1 MSIILSGVSYRYRN
15 QQFLFEGIDLS
26 VAAGAKAAVVGD
38 NGAGKSTLLKLVAG
52 ELAPAAGSIACSS
65 RPYYVPQHLSAAG
78 ISAVGVLGVA
88 DKLDALRAIC
98 GGSADP
104 RCYDILADDWDVE
117 ARCRAAL
124 DHWGLPHVGLTD
136 RVDALS
142 GGERTKLCLAGI
154 SVHNPSVILLDEPN
168 VLIMDEPGN
177 DLDTDMLAV
186 MEDLLD
192 TWPGTLI
199 VVSHDRYLLERVT
212 DQQFALIGGKVRHL
226 PGGVQD
232 YLDMVEAIKNGKGLP
247 ADTPGF
253 AGTGSSS
260 AKSGKGKAAAVNAAA
275 SLPQSASRIAP
286 SSEGA
291 YQRELS

>member
-136 RVDALS
+136 PVDALS
-142 GGERTKLCLAGI
+142 GGEL
-154 SVHNPSVILLDEPN
+154 S
-168 VLIMDEPGN
+168 LIH
-177 DLDTDMLAV
+177 
-186 MEDLLD
+186 
-192 TWPGTLI
+192 I
-199 VVSHDRYLLERVT
+199 
-212 DQQFALIGGKVRHL
+212 
-226 PGGVQD
+226 
-232 YLDMVEAIKNGKGLP
+232 
-247 ADTPGF
+247 
-253 AGTGSSS
+253 
-260 AKSGKGKAAAVNAAA
+260 
-275 SLPQSASRIAP
+275 
-286 SSEGA
+286 
-291 YQRELS
+291 

>member
-1 MSIILSGVSYRYRN
+1 M
-15 QQFLFEGIDLS
+15 
-26 VAAGAKAAVVGD
+26 
-38 NGAGKSTLLKLVAG
+38 
-52 ELAPAAGSIACSS
+52 LAC
-65 RPYYVPQHLSAAG
+65 
-78 ISAVGVLGVA
+78 
-88 DKLDALRAIC
+88 
-98 GGSADP
+98 
-104 RCYDILADDWDVE
+104 
-117 ARCRAAL
+117 
-124 DHWGLPHVGLTD
+124 
-136 RVDALS
+136 
-142 GGERTKLCLAGI
+142 
-154 SVHNPSVILLDEPN
+154 NPD

-232 YLDMVEAIKNGKGLP
+232 YLDMVEAVKNGKGLP

-260 AKSGKGKAAAVNAAA
+260 AKSGRGKAAAVNAAA
-275 SLPQSASRIAP
+275 SLPQSASRTAP

-291 YQRELS
+291 NNGEDSTSKLTGKAFHEASKRVNAIERKLAKLEEQKTELEAQMAVHDPSDYEGLNKLNEQLTAVNTESDNLEAEWLELSEQLE